1 MLILM
6 GIGKIVAF
14 ACLVIKSRRNMNIG
28 KQTKVE
34 KCRSLMLS
42 ASPIFFGYHYPINDI
57 DPSLVPVFS
66 TVEFTYFI
74 VMFIVYHYVI

>member
-28 KQTKVE
+28 KQT
-34 KCRSLMLS
+34 